1 MSAGPDDAGPGL
13 RSLRGAAAGGD
24 PGALFR
30 LASALVAAAQETGEA
45 AALYARAA
53 DAGHVEARVQLARMR
68 LYGIVDAPD
77 PATAVRDLLRAEAGG
92 HAGAGCLLA
101 TIALGGLALSRDG
114 GINRRLLA
122 AANAGHP
129 IALRAAAIHFGRKPQ
144 ADDQALCMQMLDAAA
159 KAGDAVAA
167 ALLAERLAH
176 GEGTDANPA
185 AAADLRRQL
194 ATHGIGALPAC
205 SASTPTAA
213 PSPPRQLAIED
224 VVQPVLARSLSTRPA
239 VAVIDGLLS
248 RDECRL
254 LMLSAHPLLQP
265 SRAVDPGSGVAQAMP
280 LRTSSDASFDPV
292 LEDFAL
298 RCVQLRMARAAG
310 MELANAE
317 QLIVLRYAPGQEYR
331 PHRDYLPPAAVERD
345 RPQAGNRARTICV
358 YLNDVEAGGETVFPV
373 AGVEV
378 VPKAGSAVVF
388 DNLHADGS
396 PDPDSLHAGRPVLRG
411 VKWLATLWLR
421 QGRYR
426 AF

>member
-1 MSAGPDDAGPGL
+1 MNAGRDETDARLQAL
-13 RSLRGAAAGGD
+13 RDAAAGGD
-24 PGALFR
+24 PDAQFR
-30 LASALVAAAQETGEA
+30 LALGLVAAARDAGEA
-45 AALYARAA
+45 AMLYARAA

-68 LYGIVDAPD
+68 LYGIADASD
-77 PATAVRDLLRAEAGG
+77 PAAAVQDLLRAEADG

-101 TIALGGLALSRDG
+101 TIALGGLALPRDG
-114 GINRRLLA
+114 GINRRLLGA
-122 AANAGHP
+122 VNAGNP
-129 IALRAAAIHFGRKPQ
+129 QALRAAAIHFGRKPN

-159 KAGDAVAA
+159 KAGDAAAA

-176 GEGTDANPA
+176 GEGVDADPA
-185 AAADLRRQL
+185 AADDLWRQL
-194 ATHGIGALPAC
+194 QAHGLSPLPAC
-205 SASTPTAA
+205 SAPMPIAA
-213 PSPPRQLAIED
+213 ASPPRQLAIEE
-224 VVQPVLARSLSTRPA
+224 VLQPIPARSLSTRPA

-254 LMLSAHPLLQP
+254 LMLSAQPFLQP
-265 SRAVDPGSGVAQAMP
+265 SRAVDPGSGEAQPMP
-280 LRTSSDASFDPV
+280 LRTSSDASFDPM

-298 RCVQLRMARAAG
+298 RCVQLRMARAVG

-331 PHRDYLPPAAVERD
+331 PHRDYLPPAAIERD

-358 YLNDVEAGGETVFPV
+358 YLNDVEAGGETVFPADGIEV
-373 AGVEV
+373 A
-378 VPKAGSAVVF
+378 PKAGSAVVF

-396 PDPDSLHAGRPVLRG
+396 PDPDSLHAGQPVLRG

-421 QGRYR
+421 ERRYR

>member
-1 MSAGPDDAGPGL
+1 MNGPDDTDARLQAL
-13 RSLRGAAAGGD
+13 REAAVGGD
-24 PGALFR
+24 PDALFR
-30 LASALVAAAQETGEA
+30 LASALAAAGAAGEA
-45 AALYARAA
+45 ATLYARAA

-68 LYGIVDAPD
+68 LYGIVDAAD
-77 PATAVRDLLRAEAGG
+77 PPAAVEGLLRAEADG

-101 TIALGGLALSRDG
+101 TIALGGLALPRDG
-114 GINRRLLA
+114 GVNRRLLA
-122 AANAGHP
+122 AANAGNP
-129 IALRAAAIHFGRKPQ
+129 MALRAAAIHFGRKPN
-144 ADDQALCMQMLDAAA
+144 AEDQALCMRMLDAAA

-176 GEGTDANPA
+176 GEGVDADPA
-185 AAADLRRQL
+185 AATGLRRQL
-194 ATHGIGALPAC
+194 EAHGISTLPAC
-205 SASTPTAA
+205 SAPVPLIA
-213 PSPPRQLAIED
+213 PSPPRQLAIEAAM
-224 VVQPVLARSLSTRPA
+224 QPVPARSLSSQPA
-239 VAVIDGLLS
+239 VAVIEGLLS

-254 LMLSAHPLLQP
+254 LMLSAQPFLQP

-280 LRTSSDASFDPV
+280 LRTSSDASFDPM

-331 PHRDYLPPAAVERD
+331 PHRDYLPPAAIERD
-345 RPQAGNRARTICV
+345 RPQAGNRARTICA

-378 VPKAGSAVVF
+378 APKAGSAVVF

-396 PDPDSLHAGRPVLRG
+396 PDPDSLHAGQPVLRG

>member
-1 MSAGPDDAGPGL
+1 MSGPDDTDARLQAL
-13 RSLRGAAAGGD
+13 REAAVGGDPDALFKLASTLAAAG
-24 PGALFR
+24 ATNK
-30 LASALVAAAQETGEA
+30 AAT
-45 AALYARAA
+45 LYARAA

-68 LYGIVDAPD
+68 LYGIVDAAD
-77 PATAVRDLLRAEAGG
+77 PSAAMEDLLHAEADG

-101 TIALGGLALSRDG
+101 AIALGGLAVPRDS

-122 AANAGHP
+122 AANAGNP
-129 IALRAAAIHFGRKPQ
+129 MALRAAAIHFGRKPN
-144 ADDQALCMQMLDAAA
+144 AEDQALCMRMLDTAA

-176 GEGTDANPA
+176 GEGVDADPA

-194 ATHGIGALPAC
+194 EAHGIATLPAC
-205 SASTPTAA
+205 SAPVPLIA

-224 VVQPVLARSLSTRPA
+224 AMQPVPARSLSSRPA
-239 VAVIDGLLS
+239 VAAIEGLLS

-254 LMLSAHPLLQP
+254 LMLSAQPFLQP

-280 LRTSSDASFDPV
+280 LRTSSDASFDPM

-310 MELANAE
+310 MELTNAE

-331 PHRDYLPPAAVERD
+331 PHRDYLPPAAIERD

-378 VPKAGSAVVF
+378 APRAGSAVVF

-396 PDPDSLHAGRPVLRG
+396 PDPDSLHAGQPVLRG

>member
-1 MSAGPDDAGPGL
+1 MNAGQDDADARL
-13 RSLRGAAAGGD
+13 RSLREAAAGGD
-24 PGALFR
+24 PDALFR
-30 LASALVAAAQETGEA
+30 LASALVAAAREMGEA

-68 LYGIVDAPD
+68 LHGIVDAPD
-77 PATAVRDLLRAEAGG
+77 PAAAVRDLLRAEADG

-101 TIALGGLALSRDG
+101 TIALGGLALPRDG
-114 GINRRLLA
+114 GIDRRLLA
-122 AANAGHP
+122 AANAGNP
-129 IALRAAAIHFGRKPQ
+129 AALRAAAIHFGRKPD
-144 ADDQALCMQMLDAAA
+144 AHDQALCVRMLDAAA

-176 GEGTDANPA
+176 GEGVDANPA
-185 AAADLRRQL
+185 AAGDLRRQL
-194 ATHGIGALPAC
+194 EAHGVAALPTC
-205 SASTPTAA
+205 SAPVVPAA
-213 PSPPRQLAIED
+213 PSPRGQLAIED
-224 VVQPVLARSLSTRPA
+224 AVQPVSARSVSSRPA
-239 VAVIDGLLS
+239 VAIVDGLLS

-254 LMLSAHPLLQP
+254 LMLSAQPFLQP
-265 SRAVDPGSGVAQAMP
+265 SRAFDPGSGVAQSMP
-280 LRTSSDASFDPV
+280 LRTSSDASFDPL

-298 RCVQLRMARAAG
+298 RCVQLRMALAAG

-331 PHRDYLPPAAVERD
+331 PHRDYLPPAALERD

-358 YLNDVEAGGETVFPV
+358 YLNDVEAGGETAFPV

-378 VPKAGSAVVF
+378 APKAGSAVVF

-396 PDPDSLHAGRPVLRG
+396 PDADSLHAGQPVLRG

>member
-1 MSAGPDDAGPGL
+1 MNAGANDTDARLQAL
-13 RSLRGAAAGGD
+13 RETAKGGD
-24 PGALFR
+24 PDGLFR
-30 LASALVAAAQETGEA
+30 LASALVAAAREAGEA

-53 DAGHVEARVQLARMR
+53 DAGHTEARVQLARVR

-77 PATAVRDLLRAEAGG
+77 PAAAVQDLLRAEASG

-101 TIALGGLALSRDG
+101 TIALGGLALPRDD
-114 GINRRLLA
+114 GINQRLFA
-122 AANAGHP
+122 AVNAGHP
-129 IALRAAAIHFGRKPQ
+129 MALRAAAIHFGRKPD
-144 ADDQALCMQMLDAAA
+144 AEGQALSMQMLDAGA
-159 KAGDAVAA
+159 KAGDAIAA
-167 ALLAERLAH
+167 ALLAERLTH
-176 GEGTDANPA
+176 GEGVDTNLA

-194 ATHGIGALPAC
+194 AGHGVGALPAC
-205 SASTPTAA
+205 SAPTPVAA
-213 PSPPRQLAIED
+213 PSPPRQLAIENA
-224 VVQPVLARSLSTRPA
+224 VQPVPARSLSSRPA
-239 VAVIDGLLS
+239 VAVIDDLLS

-254 LMLSAHPLLQP
+254 LMLSAQPFLQP

-280 LRTSSDASFDPV
+280 LRTSSDASFDPM

-298 RCVQLRMARAAG
+298 RYVQLRMARAVG
-310 MELANAE
+310 MELTNAE

-331 PHRDYLPPAAVERD
+331 PHRDYLPSAAIERD

-373 AGVEV
+373 PGIEV
-378 VPKAGSAVVF
+378 KPKAGSAVVF

-396 PDPDSLHAGRPVLRG
+396 PDPDSLHAGQPVLLG

-421 QGRYR
+421 QGQYR